1 MDAAATDATAATK
14 EAGRPHRCLSL
25 LDAIAIIVGM
35 VIGSMIFKAPSWVAG
50 NSPNVGYFIG
60 FWVLGGIVSLIGAL
74 CYAELAATYP
84 DAGGDYHF
92 LSRAYGPSVG
102 FLFAWARLAVIQT
115 GSIAI
120 QAFVIGDYAS
130 KLFNLGPVS
139 PAIYAAVV
147 VIVLTALNIGGIRQG
162 KWAQI
167 ILTVCEVLG
176 VLLLIVAGFYLATR
190 GGPAPAQPVA
200 AVAGAT
206 GAATFNFGAAGM
218 AMVFVLLTYGGWNEA
233 AYLSAEVRGRRGIAA
248 ALFWSIGIITTIY
261 VLANLAMVAGLGL
274 DGVAAST
281 AVAADVAG
289 AAFGSAGLVLISLA
303 VVIAALSTT
312 NATIITGARTNYAL
326 GRDFPLLSRLG
337 RWDDRGNTPTNAL
350 LVQGAIAL
358 ALVLFGGLAPSGF
371 GAMVEYSTPVFWMFF
386 LLAAVSLLVLR
397 VRDPHVDRP
406 FRVPLYPVTPIVFIA
421 VCAYMLYSSLMYTGR
436 WAWIGVAVLAAGLP
450 LLLLAGR
457 PAAPARRDDRR
468 GFEPVFADGG
478 EA

>member
-1 MDAAATDATAATK
+1 MDAAATDGTAATK
-14 EAGRPHRCLSL
+14 EAGRPRRCLSL

-248 ALFWSIGIITTIY
+248 ALFWSIGIITAIY

-326 GRDFPLLSRLG
+326 GRDFPLLARLG

-350 LVQGAIAL
+350 IVQGLIAL
-358 ALVLFGGLAPSGF
+358 ALVALVPIRGLSMSGF
-371 GAMVEYSTPVFWMFF
+371 EAMVNYTTPAFWFFF
-386 LLAAVSLLVLR
+386 LLATGSLLVLR
-397 VRDPHVDRP
+397 HREPHVERP
-406 FRVPLYPVTPIVFIA
+406 FRVPLYPLTPLLFMA
-421 VCAYMLYSSLMYTGR
+421 VCGYMLYSSVVYNGKWSLVGL
-436 WAWIGVAVLAAGLP
+436 GVLAAGVP
-450 LLLLAGR
+450 LLAF
-457 PAAPARRDDRR
+457 AKPARRDVQP
-468 GFEPVFADGG
+468 GFEPVMAEG
-478 EA
+478 